1 MILNLPLLEC
11 FTKRVLLSNFYQECL
26 NYEPQSLENILE
38 TMYTIIWELK
48 THEMIENTII
58 MQKLRERLLARQ
70 IHNQSVCNCH
80 EDSDLLNII
89 DLVESVYSSN
99 TDTERNFYWH
109 KLQESLYEFLEEF
122 VPHMEEEENTF
133 QPLLNQY
140 FDYEELRQLKETVI
154 SQHEEWKEKLS
165 SEKSLKRFKRD
176 SESLDCQVEVK
187 KRKAESLAE
196 DLPEEL
202 VLKIF
207 GFLSD
212 PRDLAR
218 AGQVCRRWRQVSR
231 SAQFWRLLPL
241 SQWQRQIWTWDSRD
255 LFENIQEEWKHP
267 ERALEEDNPFYE
279 DFLPLLEEIGI
290 FSYFGDAKYKYL
302 QC

>member
-1 MILNLPLLEC
+1 M
-11 FTKRVLLSNFYQECL
+11 
-26 NYEPQSLENILE
+26 E

-58 MQKLRERLLARQ
+58 MKQLRERLLARK

-89 DLVESVYSSN
+89 DLVESVYSST
-99 TDTERNFYWH
+99 TDTERNFYWL

-154 SQHEEWKEKLS
+154 SLHEEWKEKLS

-202 VLKIF
+202 VLQIF

-231 SAQFWRLLPL
+231 SAQFWRHLPL
-241 SQWQRQIWTWDSRD
+241 SQWQRHIWTWDSRD

-267 ERALEEDNPFYE
+267 ERALEEDSPFYDE
-279 DFLPLLEEIGI
+279 FLPLLEEIGMM
-290 FSYFGDAKYKYL
+290 L
-302 QC
+302 LML